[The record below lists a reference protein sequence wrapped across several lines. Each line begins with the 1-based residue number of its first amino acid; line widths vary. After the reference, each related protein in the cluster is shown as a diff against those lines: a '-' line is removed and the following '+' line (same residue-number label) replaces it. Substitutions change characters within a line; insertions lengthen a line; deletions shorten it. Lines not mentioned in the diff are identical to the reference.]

1 MTTAE
6 NLMADEAIKSS
17 IPSEHYV
24 RSAFHGIS
32 LGKVKQFCLVK
43 ALLKISNMVNMLD

>member
-17 IPSEHYV
+17 IPSEYYV
-24 RSAFHGIS
+24 RSAFQGVS
-32 LGKVKQFCLVK
+32 LGKG
-43 ALLKISNMVNMLD
+43 SNSAWLRHY